1 MSKKKPAATKK
12 SAAKSKGKPAPHKT
26 LKKTVQQTGKSA
38 NAETLSD
45 IGAGKKVA
53 DAKAAKKSSGDSIKN
68 RLLPPVLAE
77 FEKDTKA
84 GLKRS
89 VSDIAELVGFDA
101 KQVVKYVSH
110 YEKETYEAWKS
121 LPKKD
126 AGDNKKAEK
135 KAPASKK
142 SGGKTHAKKSA
153 KKEEPEIAEIPENNE
168 EETTSEE

>member
-12 SAAKSKGKPAPHKT
+12 SAAKSKGKATPHKT
-26 LKKTVQQTGKSA
+26 LKKTIQQTGKSTA
-38 NAETLSD
+38 AESISD

-53 DAKAAKKSSGDSIKN
+53 DAKASKKGSGDSIKN

-84 GLKRS
+84 KAKRS
-89 VSDIAELVGFDA
+89 VSEIAELVGFDA

-110 YEKETYEAWKS
+110 YEKAAYEAWKA

-126 AGDNKKAEK
+126 AGEPKKAEK
-135 KAPASKK
+135 KAPAP
-142 SGGKTHAKKSA
+142 KKSA
-153 KKEEPEIAEIPENNE
+153 KKEEQPKIAEIPENNE
-168 EETTSEE
+168 EETSEG